1 MKICDATQ
9 FYSEVGG
16 GVGRYLN
23 EKRAYVRRRGEDSH
37 LLLVPG
43 SETRKIRDEAGSIIE
58 IGSPLINRTSRY
70 RVMLNLAR
78 AEEMLS
84 QEQPDVIESGDPYHL
99 GWRMVALGRTLN
111 IPVVGFYHSHFPEAY
126 LRTALKYGGRLAR
139 DGILDLARRYIVR
152 LYNRFD
158 ATVVPSNEL
167 RELLEE
173 WGVQNTHFLHLGV
186 DSQVFSPEPDP
197 GLDTSDL
204 PELDPGRFW
213 LLYVGRLAGE
223 KNTRVLLRAFEL
235 LEKRHPGEFGFV
247 VIGDGALRPLMEGAG
262 SQLEAFHWCSYCSD
276 SRMLAEWYRRVDLFV
291 HPGIYETFGLVALES
306 QSCGCPVVGIRGS
319 KMDANIVEGLD
330 QWADENSP
338 EALAAAML
346 RMRGLDLKAM
356 APRLS
361 QSVRERYS
369 WDVVF
374 GQLWDLYGELQ
385 KMKKSGHQP

>member
-16 GVGRYLN
+16 GVGRYLQ
-23 EKRAYVRRRGEDSH
+23 EKRAYIRRQGRDTH
-37 LLLVPG
+37 VLLVPG
-43 SETRKIRDEAGSIIE
+43 MQTRKTRDEAGTTIE

-78 AEEMLS
+78 AEEMLTA
-84 QEQPDVIESGDPYHL
+84 EKPDVIESGDPYHL
-99 GWRMVALGRTLN
+99 GWRMVSIGRALQV
-111 IPVVGFYHSHFPEAY
+111 PVIGFYHSHFPEAY

-139 DGILDLARRYIVR
+139 DGILDAARRYIVK
-152 LYNRFD
+152 LYNQFD

-173 WGVQNTHFLHLGV
+173 WGVSNTHFLHLGV
-186 DSQVFSPEPDP
+186 DSRIFSPESDPALAATLPD
-197 GLDTSDL
+197 
-204 PELDPGRFW
+204 LDPGRCW

-223 KNTRVLLRAFEL
+223 KNTRVLLRTFEL
-235 LEKRHPGEFGFV
+235 LEQHHPGEFGCV
-247 VIGDGALRPLMEGAG
+247 VIGDGALRP
-262 SQLEAFHWCSYCSD
+262 QLEKARSGIECFHWSSYCAD
-276 SRMLAEWYRRVDLFV
+276 SRILAEWYRRVDLFV

-330 QWADENSP
+330 FWANENSP
-338 EALAAAML
+338 EALAAAIV
-346 RMRGLDLKAM
+346 RMRATDLKAM

-361 QSVRERYS
+361 QTVRERYS

-374 GQLWDLYGELQ
+374 GQLWELYHELQ
-385 KMKKSGHQP
+385 EKKKREAKK